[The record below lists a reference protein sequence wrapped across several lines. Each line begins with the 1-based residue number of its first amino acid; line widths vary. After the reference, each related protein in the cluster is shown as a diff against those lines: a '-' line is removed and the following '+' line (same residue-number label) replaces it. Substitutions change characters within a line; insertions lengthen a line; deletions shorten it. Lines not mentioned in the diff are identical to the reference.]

1 MTDEEKKLHELAD
14 DGPRAYAP
22 FKMADLQEE
31 VDRLQEA
38 EDNLWS
44 YLVDNTKEVFEEID
58 EVDSARNLI
67 IEVKTK
73 MQKAIE

>member
-1 MTDEEKKLHELAD
+1 MTDKERQLHELAD

-31 VDRLQEA
+31 VEILQEA
-38 EDNLWS
+38 EDNLWTF
-44 YLVDNTKEVFEEID
+44 LVDNTEEVFEEID